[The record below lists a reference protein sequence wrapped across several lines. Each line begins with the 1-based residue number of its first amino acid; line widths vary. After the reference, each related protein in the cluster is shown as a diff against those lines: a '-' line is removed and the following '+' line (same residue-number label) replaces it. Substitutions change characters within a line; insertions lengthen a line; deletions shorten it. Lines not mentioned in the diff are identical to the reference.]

1 MLWFRPPNAL
11 GQTPPAPKRIL
22 SLHWEDKDD
31 TAEAFDGA
39 LQDALRSA
47 APGPVEF
54 YSEYLD
60 ATRFPGE
67 GQSQA
72 LAAYLRRK
80 YASRK
85 IDVVVTDT
93 PPPLDFLFKYRS
105 ELFRDTPIV
114 FATTERPGA
123 AQLAAGAG
131 ATGITYSGYRKTLE
145 LALRLHPAS
154 EHVFIVSSSLPAGPS
169 WERLVRADLKGFQT
183 PADITYLTDLSLDE
197 LSARLRTLPRRSIV
211 LYVWQRGVNRQG
223 VVLDTH
229 DLLRFIAPSVPAPIY
244 GLSFAN
250 IGLGIVGGYVWTRE
264 TRAAKLAEMT
274 LELASGT
281 RPADVPVENSPLV
294 PMFDWRQLQRWGI
307 AEDDLPP
314 DSIIRFREPSMWRQY
329 KWRIVGTFGLVV
341 LQTVLI
347 GALLILSRRANR
359 RAAALAE
366 AQRVLQESEERF
378 RRVFDEGPLGIALV
392 GKDYRFLKVN
402 DALCRMVGYDAA
414 ELLRMSFLEVTHPDD
429 ARADGELAERLFKRQ
444 IPFYRIQKRYIKKT
458 GEIIWI
464 NLTASILLGPDGE
477 PVHGIAMIEDITEI
491 RRGQDEALV
500 RQKLDSLGTLA
511 GGIAHDFNNL
521 LGAIQAQAELILSD
535 ADASSSFKEELQ
547 TICHITIRGSEI
559 VRQLMIYAGAESGVV
574 ELIDLS
580 KMVDEMLALLKVS
593 VAKRAV
599 IQPHLDRDL
608 PAIRASAAQIR
619 QVLMNLITNAS
630 DAIGDR
636 DGTITVITE
645 RISLKGESAAISNVP
660 DGEYVGLAV
669 SDTGRGMSPETQAK
683 IFDPFFTTKSAGR
696 GIGLAVVQGVVR
708 SLGGSVHV
716 ASEPGKGTTFKILLP
731 CAEAAADSRG
741 SSITAVENSPSRSP
755 LGAILVVEDEHP
767 LRQAVVRMLRK
778 AGFEVYEAADGSSAI
793 DRLRTDGC
801 RIDVMLLD
809 MTIPGASSQ
818 EVVAE
823 AVNAMPNIKVIL
835 TSAYSKE
842 MIDGTMN
849 SAQIHSFI
857 RKPFKFEEL
866 LTTLRAS
873 LPS

>member
-11 GQTPPAPKRIL
+11 GQTPPVPKRIL

-31 TAEAFDGA
+31 TAQAFDGA

-105 ELFRDTPIV
+105 DLFRDTPIV
-114 FATTERPGA
+114 FATTERPGE

-274 LELASGT
+274 RELASGT

-347 GALLILSRRANR
+347 GALLILSRRAHR

-378 RRVFDEGPLGIALV
+378 RRVFEEGPLGLALV
-392 GKDYRFLKVN
+392 GRDYRFLKVN
-402 DALCRMVGYDAA
+402 NALCRMVGYDEA
-414 ELLRMSFLEVTHPDD
+414 ELLQMSFLE
-429 ARADGELAERLFKRQ
+429 
-444 IPFYRIQKRYIKKT
+444 
-458 GEIIWI
+458 
-464 NLTASILLGPDGE
+464 
-477 PVHGIAMIEDITEI
+477 
-491 RRGQDEALV
+491 
-500 RQKLDSLGTLA
+500 
-511 GGIAHDFNNL
+511 
-521 LGAIQAQAELILSD
+521 
-535 ADASSSFKEELQ
+535 
-547 TICHITIRGSEI
+547 
-559 VRQLMIYAGAESGVV
+559 
-574 ELIDLS
+574 
-580 KMVDEMLALLKVS
+580 
-593 VAKRAV
+593 
-599 IQPHLDRDL
+599 
-608 PAIRASAAQIR
+608 
-619 QVLMNLITNAS
+619 
-630 DAIGDR
+630 
-636 DGTITVITE
+636 
-645 RISLKGESAAISNVP
+645 
-660 DGEYVGLAV
+660 
-669 SDTGRGMSPETQAK
+669 
-683 IFDPFFTTKSAGR
+683 
-696 GIGLAVVQGVVR
+696 
-708 SLGGSVHV
+708 
-716 ASEPGKGTTFKILLP
+716 
-731 CAEAAADSRG
+731 
-741 SSITAVENSPSRSP
+741 
-755 LGAILVVEDEHP
+755 
-767 LRQAVVRMLRK
+767 
-778 AGFEVYEAADGSSAI
+778 
-793 DRLRTDGC
+793 LRT
-801 RIDVMLLD
+801 R
-809 MTIPGASSQ
+809 
-818 EVVAE
+818 
-823 AVNAMPNIKVIL
+823 
-835 TSAYSKE
+835 
-842 MIDGTMN
+842 
-849 SAQIHSFI
+849 
-857 RKPFKFEEL
+857 
-866 LTTLRAS
+866 TTCERTWS
-873 LPS
+873 LPSGSSNARYPSTASKSGM